1 MQNHWSSIIV
11 VEDVARIAVER
22 RDAERAARLL
32 GAAANLRE
40 EAGAAPLP
48 PEREAIDRLTTSVR
62 DALGPVAFVA
72 TFQAGQA
79 LTLTQ
84 ALDLAKTLM
93 AEPSRAE
100 ATPRAGVPRLV
111 VTALGRLEVA
121 IDGTALQPSAWRSL
135 ESRDL
140 LL

>member
-1 MQNHWSSIIV
+1 MKNHWSSIIV
-11 VEDVARIAVER
+11 VEDVARIAAER
-22 RDAERAARLL
+22 GDAERAARLL

-72 TFQAGQA
+72 AFQAGKT

-93 AEPSRAE
+93 GEPSRAE
-100 ATPRAGVPRLV
+100 ATPRAGGPRLV
-111 VTALGRLEVA
+111 GTAPGRLRVS
-121 IDGTALQPSAWRSL
+121 GPGG
-135 ESRDL
+135 
-140 LL
+140 